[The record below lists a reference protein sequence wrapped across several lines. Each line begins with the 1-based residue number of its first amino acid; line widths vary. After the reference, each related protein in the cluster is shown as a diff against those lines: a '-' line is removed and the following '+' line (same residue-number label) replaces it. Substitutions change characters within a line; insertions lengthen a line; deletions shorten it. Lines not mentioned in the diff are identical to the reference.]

1 LQSFAS
7 QDGCPL
13 RHTPY
18 SVPGV
23 SSPMLYIGALY
34 ATFAWHVEDHW
45 LCSINYHHAGGA
57 KVWYG
62 VPAAAADGFETA
74 AAETVYRIPCEGLP
88 PGEARRLAAAEALM
102 KKTTMFSPRVL
113 RQRGVAVYRAVQDAG
128 SFVVT
133 FPRAYHSGFSTGF
146 NVGEAV
152 NFATGDWWP
161 FGEGARRVYRAMQQ
175 PQIIAHELALMR
187 DALDLVGEFGS
198 NQSYCLYVM

>member
-13 RHTPY
+13 RHSPY

-23 SSPMLYIGALY
+23 SSPMLYIGSLY

-45 LCSINYHHAGGA
+45 LCSINYHHAGGG

-62 VPAAAADGFETA
+62 VPGAAADGFEIA

-102 KKTTMFSPRVL
+102 KKTTMFSPQVL

-133 FPRAYHSGFSTGF
+133 FLEHTTAGLAPASMWGRRLTLQRGTG
-146 NVGEAV
+146 GRLGRGRGGC
-152 NFATGDWWP
+152 TGRCSS
-161 FGEGARRVYRAMQQ
+161 RR
-175 PQIIAHELALMR
+175 L
-187 DALDLVGEFGS
+187 
-198 NQSYCLYVM
+198 